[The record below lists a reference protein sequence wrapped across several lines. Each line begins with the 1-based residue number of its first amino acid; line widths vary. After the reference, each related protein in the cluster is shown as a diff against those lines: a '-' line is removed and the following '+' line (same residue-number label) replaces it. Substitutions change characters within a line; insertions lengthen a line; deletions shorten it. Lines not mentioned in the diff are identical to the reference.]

1 MNKEFKR
8 NVLHAIKNNTVEP
21 TEYSDTHYEYK
32 LFGRKHRLL
41 MSVEC
46 FDGEFPRISIKIKG
60 ETVANLNH
68 FARTQEQFENNYDV
82 AIIANRM
89 FDKYAK
95 QNGLIQ
101 TTMNQKEFHLS
112 NFLKEFS
119 QRRR

>member
-8 NVLHAIKNNTVEP
+8 NILRTIKNNTVEA

-46 FDGEFPRISIKIKG
+46 FDGELPRFTIKIKG
-60 ETVANLNH
+60 EHVAHINH
-68 FARTQEQFENNYDV
+68 FAQTEEQFENNYDV

-89 FDKYAK
+89 FDKFAK
-95 QNGLIQ
+95 QNSLIK
-101 TTMNQKEFHLS
+101 TTMNEKELRLS
-112 NFLKEFS
+112 NFLYEFS
-119 QRRR
+119 QKRR

>member
-1 MNKEFKR
+1 MNKEFKQNILR
-8 NVLHAIKNNTVEP
+8 AIKNNTVEV

-46 FDGEFPRISIKIKG
+46 FDGEFPRIGIKIKG
-60 ETVANLNH
+60 EYVTQINH
-68 FARTQEQFENNYDV
+68 LAHTAEQFENNYDV

-89 FDKYAK
+89 FDKFAK
-95 QNGLIQ
+95 QNGLIK
-101 TTMNQKEFHLS
+101 TTMNEQEFHLS

-119 QRRR
+119 QNRR